1 MKNITVDVRHLELAL
16 GIDLHEFEGGHTYP
30 LSKLMIAMGF
40 HKHTAQGS
48 EEEKRS

>member
-1 MKNITVDVRHLELAL
+1 MKNITVDVRHLELVL

>member
-1 MKNITVDVRHLELAL
+1 MKNITVDVRHIELAL

-40 HKHTAQGS
+40 SKGEPQRRG
-48 EEEKRS
+48 EEK